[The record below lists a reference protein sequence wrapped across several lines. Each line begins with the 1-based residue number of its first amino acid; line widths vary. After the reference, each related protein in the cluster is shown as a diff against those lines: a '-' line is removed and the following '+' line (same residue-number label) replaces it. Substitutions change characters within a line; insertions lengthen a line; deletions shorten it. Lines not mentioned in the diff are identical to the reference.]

1 MEASAHHGVSKSQDT
16 SPIESHRGMS
26 PDQTAAG
33 LTDAAKQLATLLAA
47 AADIQEALQS
57 ASEQHAQLLRDL
69 TALQRGIRQESLA
82 DGTTVKDSI
91 HQAQMEGILASPS
104 QKCRHHCI

>member
-33 LTDAAKQLATLLAA
+33 LEDAAKQLATLLA